1 MKKEETGLKKNVKVS
16 VLHSIKTKIVLI
28 VILSV
33 LVTTSLCLS
42 MIIPMVEDSL
52 SKVTKNY
59 MIDMA
64 ELAGVNLDRETE
76 AMGKESVLTREGL
89 ENAVGSIDI
98 NGMDSSYA
106 YVVGSD
112 GTMLYHP
119 TADKIGQPVENDA
132 VKQVLGEMK
141 KGNRPATDVI
151 AYEFKG
157 VTKYASYYIG
167 ENMEYVIVITADE
180 SEVFAG
186 ITQIVTQS
194 IYGSFIILI
203 LCSAIGLFVAIKI
216 VKPIERIT
224 TIISQFADLNF
235 VESKWQAYINRR
247 KDETGVMGRAIDS
260 LRNALIDVTKKIA
273 DHSDHLYR
281 ASGTMTDSAQEAS
294 LSVEQVEKAISEI
307 AQGATSQAQDTQTA
321 TENIILMGN
330 MIEETSTEVDG
341 LRENARLMRSAGDK
355 AIDILNE
362 LNQINKQTKEAVL
375 VISEQTNT
383 TNESAL
389 KIKEA
394 TDMITDIAEETNLL
408 SLNASI
414 EAARAGEQGR
424 GFAVVAAQI
433 QRLAEQS
440 NESARQ
446 IDEIIHSLIA
456 DSEKAVNTME
466 DVKRVI
472 EKQNENVIN
481 TENAFLGVKEGI
493 DKSMGNINEIAEKTK
508 QLDESRIKVVDVVQ
522 NLTAI
527 AQENA
532 ASTEETSASASEV
545 GTIVEDI
552 ANNAKQ
558 LNTIAGEME
567 ESIKMF
573 VVE

>member
-1 MKKEETGLKKNVKVS
+1 MKKNVKVS
-16 VLHSIKTKIVLI
+16 MIHSIKLKIVL
-28 VILSV
+28 VVVMAV
-33 LVTTSLCLS
+33 LATTSLCLG
-42 MIIPMVEDSL
+42 MIIPMVEESL
-52 SKVTKNY
+52 SEVTKHY
-59 MIDMA
+59 MIDMTDQ
-64 ELAGVNLDRETE
+64 AGVNLDREIE
-76 AMGKESVLTREGL
+76 ALGGETVLTPEGL
-89 ENAVGSIDI
+89 GNAVGSIDI
-98 NGMDSSYA
+98 NGMNSSYA
-106 YVVGSD
+106 YVVGAD

-119 TADKIGQPVENDA
+119 TVDKIGQPVENDA
-132 VKQVLGEMK
+132 VKQVLGEVV
-141 KGNRPATDVI
+141 KGNRLATDVI

-167 ENMEYVIVITADE
+167 EDMEYVIVVTADE

-186 ITQIVTQS
+186 ITEIVS
-194 IYGSFIILI
+194 KSLYGSFFILI
-203 LCSAIGLFVAIKI
+203 LCSAIGFLVAMRI

-224 TIISQFADLNF
+224 AIISQLADLNF
-235 VESKWQAYINRR
+235 VESKWQAYINKR
-247 KDETGVMGRAIDS
+247 KDETGIMGRAIES
-260 LRNALIDVTKKIA
+260 LRNALTGVTKNIA
-273 DHSDHLYR
+273 DHSENLYN
-281 ASGTMTDSAQEAS
+281 ASNTMTSSAQEAS

-330 MIEETSTEVDG
+330 MIEETSTEVDD
-341 LRENARLMRSAGDK
+341 LRENARIMRNAGDK

-362 LNQINKQTKEAVL
+362 LNQINQQTKEAVF

-394 TDMITDIAEETNLL
+394 TDMIADIAEETNLL

-433 QRLAEQS
+433 QKLAEQS

-446 IDEIIHSLIA
+446 IDGIINSLIA
-456 DSEKAVNTME
+456 DSEKAVDTME
-466 DVKRVI
+466 EVKVVI

-481 TENAFLGVKEGI
+481 TENAFKDVKDGI
-493 DKSMGNINEIAEKTK
+493 DKSMKNIQEITDKTK
-508 QLDESRIKVVDVVQ
+508 QLDDARIKVVDVVQ

-552 ANNAKQ
+552 ANNARK

-573 VVE
+573 VME

>member
-1 MKKEETGLKKNVKVS
+1 MKKNVKVS
-16 VLHSIKTKIVLI
+16 MIHSIKLKIVL
-28 VILSV
+28 VVVMAV
-33 LVTTSLCLS
+33 LATTSLCLG
-42 MIIPMVEDSL
+42 MIIPMVEESL
-52 SKVTKNY
+52 SEVTKHY
-59 MIDMA
+59 MIDMTD
-64 ELAGVNLDRETE
+64 LAGVNLDREIE
-76 AMGKESVLTREGL
+76 AMGVETVLTPEGL
-89 ENAVGSIDI
+89 GNAVGSIDI
-98 NGMDSSYA
+98 NGMNSSYA
-106 YVVGSD
+106 YVVGAD
-112 GTMLYHP
+112 GMMLYHP

-132 VKQVLGEMK
+132 VKQVLGEVA
-141 KGNRPATDVI
+141 KGNRLATDVI

-167 ENMEYVIVITADE
+167 EDMEYVIVVTADE

-186 ITQIVTQS
+186 ITEIVTKS
-194 IYGSFIILI
+194 LYGSFFILI
-203 LCSAIGLFVAIKI
+203 LCSAIGFLVAMRI

-224 TIISQFADLNF
+224 AIISQLADLNF
-235 VESKWQAYINRR
+235 VESKWQAYINKR
-247 KDETGVMGRAIDS
+247 KDETGIMGRAIES
-260 LRNALIDVTKKIA
+260 LRNALTDVTKNIA
-273 DHSDHLYR
+273 DHSENLYN
-281 ASGTMTDSAQEAS
+281 ASNTMTSSAQEAS

-330 MIEETSTEVDG
+330 MIEETSTEVDD
-341 LRENARLMRSAGDK
+341 LRENARIMRNAGDK

-362 LNQINKQTKEAVL
+362 LNQINQQTKEAVF

-433 QRLAEQS
+433 QKLAEQS

-446 IDEIIHSLIA
+446 IDGIINSLIA
-456 DSEKAVNTME
+456 DSEKAVDTME
-466 DVKRVI
+466 EVKVVI

-481 TENAFLGVKEGI
+481 TEKAFKDVKDGI
-493 DKSMGNINEIAEKTK
+493 DKSMKNIQEITDKTK
-508 QLDESRIKVVDVVQ
+508 QLDDARIKVVDVVQ

-552 ANNAKQ
+552 ANNARK

-573 VVE
+573 VME

>member
-1 MKKEETGLKKNVKVS
+1 MKKNVKVS
-16 VLHSIKTKIVLI
+16 LIHSIKTKIVLV
-28 VILSV
+28 VILAV
-33 LVTTSLCLS
+33 LATTSLCLS
-42 MIIPMVEDSL
+42 MIIPMVEESL
-52 SKVTKNY
+52 SEVTKNY
-59 MIDMA
+59 MMDMTN
-64 ELAGVNLDRETE
+64 LAGVNLDREIE
-76 AMGKESVLTREGL
+76 AMGAELVLTQEGL
-89 ENAVGSIDI
+89 GNAVGSIDV
-98 NGMDSSYA
+98 NGMNSSYA
-106 YVVGSD
+106 YVVGAD

-132 VKQVLGEMK
+132 VKQVLSEMA

-180 SEVFAG
+180 NEVFAG
-186 ITQIVTQS
+186 IKQIIAKS
-194 IYGSFIILI
+194 LYGSLFILI

-224 TIISQFADLNF
+224 GIISQLADLNF
-235 VESKWQAYINRR
+235 VESKWQAYINKR
-247 KDETGVMGRAIDS
+247 KDETGIMGRAIDS
-260 LRNALIDVTKKIA
+260 LRNALTDVTKNIA
-273 DHSDHLYR
+273 DHSDSLYN
-281 ASGTMTDSAQEAS
+281 ASNTMTNSAQEAS

-330 MIEETSTEVDG
+330 MIEETSTEVED
-341 LRENARLMRSAGDK
+341 LRENARIMRNAGDK

-362 LNQINKQTKEAVL
+362 LNQINRQTKEAVF

-433 QRLAEQS
+433 QKLAEQS

-446 IDEIIHSLIA
+446 IDDIINSLIA
-456 DSEKAVNTME
+456 DSEKAVDTME
-466 DVKRVI
+466 EVKVVI

-481 TENAFLGVKEGI
+481 TENAFKDVKDGI
-493 DKSMGNINEIAEKTK
+493 DKSMKNIQEITDKTK
-508 QLDESRIKVVDVVQ
+508 QLDDARIKVVDVVQ

-573 VVE
+573 VME

>member
-1 MKKEETGLKKNVKVS
+1 MKKNVKVS
-16 VLHSIKTKIVLI
+16 MIHSIKLKIVL
-28 VILSV
+28 VVVMAV
-33 LVTTSLCLS
+33 LATTSLCLG
-42 MIIPMVEDSL
+42 MIIPMVEESL
-52 SKVTKNY
+52 SEVTKHY
-59 MIDMA
+59 MIDMTD
-64 ELAGVNLDRETE
+64 LAGVNLDREIE
-76 AMGKESVLTREGL
+76 ALGGETVLTSEGL
-89 ENAVGSIDI
+89 GNAVGSIDI
-98 NGMDSSYA
+98 NGMNSSYA
-106 YVVGSD
+106 YVVGAD

-119 TADKIGQPVENDA
+119 TVDKIGQPVENDA
-132 VKQVLGEMK
+132 VKQVLGEVV
-141 KGNRPATDVI
+141 KGNRLATDVI

-167 ENMEYVIVITADE
+167 EDMEYVIVVTADE

-186 ITQIVTQS
+186 ITEIVS
-194 IYGSFIILI
+194 KSLYGSFFILI
-203 LCSAIGLFVAIKI
+203 LCSAIGFLVAMRI

-224 TIISQFADLNF
+224 AIISQLADLNF
-235 VESKWQAYINRR
+235 VESKWQAYINKR
-247 KDETGVMGRAIDS
+247 KDETGIMGRAIES
-260 LRNALIDVTKKIA
+260 LRNALTGVTKNIA
-273 DHSDHLYR
+273 DHSENLYN
-281 ASGTMTDSAQEAS
+281 ASNTMTSSAQEAS

-330 MIEETSTEVDG
+330 MIEETSTEVDD
-341 LRENARLMRSAGDK
+341 LRENARIMRNAGDK

-362 LNQINKQTKEAVL
+362 LNQINQQTKEAVF

-394 TDMITDIAEETNLL
+394 TDMIADIAEETNLL

-433 QRLAEQS
+433 QKLAEQS

-446 IDEIIHSLIA
+446 IDGIINSLIA
-456 DSEKAVNTME
+456 DSEKAVDTME
-466 DVKRVI
+466 EVKVVI

-481 TENAFLGVKEGI
+481 TESAFKDVKDGI
-493 DKSMGNINEIAEKTK
+493 DKSMKNIQEITDKTK
-508 QLDESRIKVVDVVQ
+508 QLDDARIKVVDVVQ

-552 ANNAKQ
+552 ANNARK

-573 VVE
+573 VME

>member
-1 MKKEETGLKKNVKVS
+1 MKKNVKVS
-16 VLHSIKTKIVLI
+16 MIHSIKLKIVL
-28 VILSV
+28 VVVMAV
-33 LVTTSLCLS
+33 LATTSLCLG
-42 MIIPMVEDSL
+42 MIIPMVEESL
-52 SKVTKNY
+52 SEVTKHY
-59 MIDMA
+59 MIDMTD
-64 ELAGVNLDRETE
+64 LAGVNLDREIE
-76 AMGKESVLTREGL
+76 ALGGETVLTPEGL
-89 ENAVGSIDI
+89 GNAVGSIDI
-98 NGMDSSYA
+98 NGMNSSYA
-106 YVVGSD
+106 YVVGAD

-119 TADKIGQPVENDA
+119 TVDKIGQPVENDA
-132 VKQVLGEMK
+132 VKQVLGEVV
-141 KGNRPATDVI
+141 KGNRLATDVI

-167 ENMEYVIVITADE
+167 EDMEYVIVVTADE

-186 ITQIVTQS
+186 ITEIVS
-194 IYGSFIILI
+194 KSLYGSFFILI
-203 LCSAIGLFVAIKI
+203 LCSAIGFLVAMRI

-224 TIISQFADLNF
+224 AIISQLADLNF
-235 VESKWQAYINRR
+235 VESKWQAYINKR
-247 KDETGVMGRAIDS
+247 KDETGIMGRAIES
-260 LRNALIDVTKKIA
+260 LRNALTGVTKNIA
-273 DHSDHLYR
+273 DHSENLYN
-281 ASGTMTDSAQEAS
+281 ASNTMTSSAQEAS

-330 MIEETSTEVDG
+330 MIEETSTEVDD
-341 LRENARLMRSAGDK
+341 LRENARIMRNAGDK

-362 LNQINKQTKEAVL
+362 LNQINQQTKEAVF

-394 TDMITDIAEETNLL
+394 TDMIADIAEETNLL

-433 QRLAEQS
+433 QKLAEQS

-446 IDEIIHSLIA
+446 IDGIINSLIA
-456 DSEKAVNTME
+456 DSEKAVDTME
-466 DVKRVI
+466 EVKVVI

-481 TENAFLGVKEGI
+481 TENAFKDVKDGI
-493 DKSMGNINEIAEKTK
+493 DKSMKNIQEITDKTK
-508 QLDESRIKVVDVVQ
+508 QLDDARIKVVDVVQ

-552 ANNAKQ
+552 ANNSRK

-573 VVE
+573 VME

>member
-1 MKKEETGLKKNVKVS
+1 MKKNVKVS
-16 VLHSIKTKIVLI
+16 LIHSIKTKIVLV
-28 VILSV
+28 VILAV
-33 LVTTSLCLS
+33 LATTSLCLS
-42 MIIPMVEDSL
+42 MIIPMVEESL
-52 SKVTKNY
+52 SEVTKNY
-59 MIDMA
+59 MMDMTN
-64 ELAGVNLDRETE
+64 LAGVNLDREIE
-76 AMGKESVLTREGL
+76 AMGAELVLTQEGL
-89 ENAVGSIDI
+89 GNAVGSIDV
-98 NGMDSSYA
+98 NGMNSSYA
-106 YVVGSD
+106 YVVGAD

-132 VKQVLGEMK
+132 VKQVLSEMA

-167 ENMEYVIVITADE
+167 ENMGYVIVITADE
-180 SEVFAG
+180 NEVFAG
-186 ITQIVTQS
+186 IKQIIAKS
-194 IYGSFIILI
+194 LYGSLFILI

-224 TIISQFADLNF
+224 GIISQLADLNF
-235 VESKWQAYINRR
+235 VESKWQAYINKR
-247 KDETGVMGRAIDS
+247 KDETGIMGRAIDS
-260 LRNALIDVTKKIA
+260 LRNVLTDVTKNIA
-273 DHSDHLYR
+273 DHSDSLYN
-281 ASGTMTDSAQEAS
+281 ASNTMTNSAQEAS

-330 MIEETSTEVDG
+330 MIEETSTEVED
-341 LRENARLMRSAGDK
+341 LRENARIMRNAGDK

-362 LNQINKQTKEAVL
+362 LNQINRQTKEAVF

-433 QRLAEQS
+433 QKLAEQS

-446 IDEIIHSLIA
+446 IDDIINSLIA
-456 DSEKAVNTME
+456 DSEKAVDTME
-466 DVKRVI
+466 EVKVVI

-481 TENAFLGVKEGI
+481 TENAFKDVKDGI
-493 DKSMGNINEIAEKTK
+493 DKSMKNIQEITDKTK
-508 QLDESRIKVVDVVQ
+508 QLDDARIKVVDVVQ

-573 VVE
+573 VME

>member
-1 MKKEETGLKKNVKVS
+1 MKKNVKVS
-16 VLHSIKTKIVLI
+16 MIHSIKLKIVL
-28 VILSV
+28 VVVMAV
-33 LVTTSLCLS
+33 LATTSLCLG
-42 MIIPMVEDSL
+42 MIIPMVEESL
-52 SKVTKNY
+52 SEVTKHY
-59 MIDMA
+59 MIDMTD
-64 ELAGVNLDRETE
+64 LAGVNLDREIE
-76 AMGKESVLTREGL
+76 AMGVETVLTPEGL
-89 ENAVGSIDI
+89 GNAVGSIDI
-98 NGMDSSYA
+98 NGMNSSYA
-106 YVVGSD
+106 YVVGAD
-112 GTMLYHP
+112 GMMLYHP

-132 VKQVLGEMK
+132 VKQVLGEVA
-141 KGNRPATDVI
+141 KGNRLATDVI

-167 ENMEYVIVITADE
+167 EDMEYVIVVTTDE

-186 ITQIVTQS
+186 ITEIVTKS
-194 IYGSFIILI
+194 LYGSFFILI
-203 LCSAIGLFVAIKI
+203 LCSAIGFLVAMRI

-224 TIISQFADLNF
+224 AIISQLADLNF
-235 VESKWQAYINRR
+235 VESKWQAYINKR
-247 KDETGVMGRAIDS
+247 KDETGIMGRAIES
-260 LRNALIDVTKKIA
+260 LRNALTDVTKNIA
-273 DHSDHLYR
+273 DHSENLYN
-281 ASGTMTDSAQEAS
+281 ASNTMTSSAQEAS

-330 MIEETSTEVDG
+330 MIEETSTEVDD
-341 LRENARLMRSAGDK
+341 LRENARIMRNAGDK

-362 LNQINKQTKEAVL
+362 LNQINQQTKEAVF

-433 QRLAEQS
+433 QKLAEQS

-446 IDEIIHSLIA
+446 IDGIINSLIA
-456 DSEKAVNTME
+456 DSEKAVDTME
-466 DVKRVI
+466 EVKVVI

-481 TENAFLGVKEGI
+481 TEKAFKDVKDGI
-493 DKSMGNINEIAEKTK
+493 DKSMKNIQEITDKTK
-508 QLDESRIKVVDVVQ
+508 QLDDARIKVVDVVQ

-552 ANNAKQ
+552 ANNARK

-573 VVE
+573 VME

>member
-1 MKKEETGLKKNVKVS
+1 MKKNVKVS
-16 VLHSIKTKIVLI
+16 MIHSIKLKIVL
-28 VILSV
+28 VVVMAV
-33 LVTTSLCLS
+33 LATTSLCLG
-42 MIIPMVEDSL
+42 MIIPMVEESL
-52 SKVTKNY
+52 AEVTKHY
-59 MIDMA
+59 MIDMTD
-64 ELAGVNLDRETE
+64 LAGVNLDREIE
-76 AMGKESVLTREGL
+76 ALGGETVLTPEGL
-89 ENAVGSIDI
+89 GNAVGSIDI
-98 NGMDSSYA
+98 NGMNSSYA
-106 YVVGSD
+106 YVVGAD

-119 TADKIGQPVENDA
+119 TVDKIGQPVENDA
-132 VKQVLGEMK
+132 VKQVLGEVV
-141 KGNRPATDVI
+141 KGNRLATDVI

-167 ENMEYVIVITADE
+167 EDMEYVIVVTADE

-186 ITQIVTQS
+186 ITEIVS
-194 IYGSFIILI
+194 KSLYGSFFILI
-203 LCSAIGLFVAIKI
+203 LCSAIGFLVAMRI

-224 TIISQFADLNF
+224 AIISQLADLNF
-235 VESKWQAYINRR
+235 VESKWQAYINKR
-247 KDETGVMGRAIDS
+247 KDETGIMGRAIES
-260 LRNALIDVTKKIA
+260 LRNALTGVTKNIA
-273 DHSDHLYR
+273 DHSENLYN
-281 ASGTMTDSAQEAS
+281 ASNTMTSSAQEAS

-330 MIEETSTEVDG
+330 MIEETSTEVDD
-341 LRENARLMRSAGDK
+341 LRENARIMRNAGDK

-362 LNQINKQTKEAVL
+362 LNQINQQTKEAVF

-394 TDMITDIAEETNLL
+394 TDMIADIAEETNLL

-433 QRLAEQS
+433 QKLAEQS

-446 IDEIIHSLIA
+446 IDGIINSLIA
-456 DSEKAVNTME
+456 DSEKAVDTME
-466 DVKRVI
+466 EVKVVI

-481 TENAFLGVKEGI
+481 TENAFKDVKDGI
-493 DKSMGNINEIAEKTK
+493 DKSMKNIQEITDKTK
-508 QLDESRIKVVDVVQ
+508 QLDDARIKVVDVVQ

-552 ANNAKQ
+552 ANNARK

-573 VVE
+573 VME

>member
-1 MKKEETGLKKNVKVS
+1 MKKNVKVS
-16 VLHSIKTKIVLI
+16 MIHSIKLKIVL
-28 VILSV
+28 VVVMAV
-33 LVTTSLCLS
+33 LATTSLCLG
-42 MIIPMVEDSL
+42 MIIPMVEESL
-52 SKVTKNY
+52 SEVTKHY
-59 MIDMA
+59 MIDMTD
-64 ELAGVNLDRETE
+64 LAGVNLDREIE
-76 AMGKESVLTREGL
+76 ALGGETVLTPEGL
-89 ENAVGSIDI
+89 GNAVGSIDI
-98 NGMDSSYA
+98 NGMNSSYA
-106 YVVGSD
+106 YVVGAD

-119 TADKIGQPVENDA
+119 TVDKIGQPVENDA
-132 VKQVLGEMK
+132 VKQVLGEVV
-141 KGNRPATDVI
+141 KGNRLATDVI

-167 ENMEYVIVITADE
+167 EDMEYVIVVTADE

-186 ITQIVTQS
+186 ITEIVS
-194 IYGSFIILI
+194 KSLYGSFFILI
-203 LCSAIGLFVAIKI
+203 LCSAIGFLVAMRI

-224 TIISQFADLNF
+224 AIISQLADLNF
-235 VESKWQAYINRR
+235 VESKWQAYINKR
-247 KDETGVMGRAIDS
+247 KDETGIMGRAIES
-260 LRNALIDVTKKIA
+260 LRNALTGVTKNIA
-273 DHSDHLYR
+273 DHSENLYN
-281 ASGTMTDSAQEAS
+281 ASNTMTSSAQEAS

-330 MIEETSTEVDG
+330 MIEETSTEVDD
-341 LRENARLMRSAGDK
+341 LRENARIMRNAGDK

-362 LNQINKQTKEAVL
+362 LNQINQQTKEAVF

-394 TDMITDIAEETNLL
+394 TDMIADIAEETNLL

-433 QRLAEQS
+433 QKLAEQS
-440 NESARQ
+440 NESGRQ
-446 IDEIIHSLIA
+446 IDGIINSLIA
-456 DSEKAVNTME
+456 DSEKAVDTME
-466 DVKRVI
+466 EVKVVI

-481 TENAFLGVKEGI
+481 TENAFKDVKDGI
-493 DKSMGNINEIAEKTK
+493 DKSMKNIQEITDKTK
-508 QLDESRIKVVDVVQ
+508 QLDDARIKVVDVVQ

-552 ANNAKQ
+552 ANNARK

-573 VVE
+573 VME

>member
-1 MKKEETGLKKNVKVS
+1 MKKNVKVS
-16 VLHSIKTKIVLI
+16 MIHSIKLKIVL
-28 VILSV
+28 VVVMAV
-33 LVTTSLCLS
+33 LATTSLCLG
-42 MIIPMVEDSL
+42 MIIPMVEESL
-52 SKVTKNY
+52 SEVTKHY
-59 MIDMA
+59 MIDMTDQ
-64 ELAGVNLDRETE
+64 AGVNLDREIE
-76 AMGKESVLTREGL
+76 ALGGETVLTPEGL
-89 ENAVGSIDI
+89 GNAVGSIDI
-98 NGMDSSYA
+98 NGMNSSYA
-106 YVVGSD
+106 YVVGAD

-119 TADKIGQPVENDA
+119 TVDKIGQPVENDA
-132 VKQVLGEMK
+132 VKQVLGEVV
-141 KGNRPATDVI
+141 KGNRLATDVI

-167 ENMEYVIVITADE
+167 EDMEYVIVVTADE

-186 ITQIVTQS
+186 ITEIVS
-194 IYGSFIILI
+194 KSLYGSFFILI
-203 LCSAIGLFVAIKI
+203 LCSAIGFLVAMRI

-224 TIISQFADLNF
+224 AIISQLADLNF
-235 VESKWQAYINRR
+235 VESKWQAYINKR
-247 KDETGVMGRAIDS
+247 KDETGIMGRAIES
-260 LRNALIDVTKKIA
+260 LRNALTGVTKNIA
-273 DHSDHLYR
+273 DHSENLYN
-281 ASGTMTDSAQEAS
+281 ASNTMTSSAQEAS

-330 MIEETSTEVDG
+330 MIEETSTEVDD
-341 LRENARLMRSAGDK
+341 LRENARIMRNAGDK

-362 LNQINKQTKEAVL
+362 LNQINQQTKEAVF

-394 TDMITDIAEETNLL
+394 TDMIADIAEETNLL

-433 QRLAEQS
+433 QKLAEQS

-446 IDEIIHSLIA
+446 IDGIINSLIA
-456 DSEKAVNTME
+456 DSEKAVDTME
-466 DVKRVI
+466 EVKVVI

-481 TENAFLGVKEGI
+481 TENAFKDVKDGI
-493 DKSMGNINEIAEKTK
+493 DKSMKNIQEITDKTK
-508 QLDESRIKVVDVVQ
+508 QLDDARIKVVDVVQ

-545 GTIVEDI
+545 GTIVENI
-552 ANNAKQ
+552 ANNARK

-573 VVE
+573 VME

>member
-1 MKKEETGLKKNVKVS
+1 MKKNVKVS
-16 VLHSIKTKIVLI
+16 MIHSIKLKIVL
-28 VILSV
+28 VVVMAV
-33 LVTTSLCLS
+33 LATTSLCLG
-42 MIIPMVEDSL
+42 MIIPMVEESL
-52 SKVTKNY
+52 SEVTKHY
-59 MIDMA
+59 MIDMTD
-64 ELAGVNLDRETE
+64 LAGVNLDREIE
-76 AMGKESVLTREGL
+76 ALGGETVLTPEGL
-89 ENAVGSIDI
+89 GNAVGSIDI
-98 NGMDSSYA
+98 NGMNSSYA
-106 YVVGSD
+106 YVVGAD

-119 TADKIGQPVENDA
+119 TVDKIGQPVENDA
-132 VKQVLGEMK
+132 VKQVLGEVV
-141 KGNRPATDVI
+141 KGNRLATDVI

-167 ENMEYVIVITADE
+167 EDMEYVIVVTADE

-186 ITQIVTQS
+186 ITEIVS
-194 IYGSFIILI
+194 KSLYGSFFILI
-203 LCSAIGLFVAIKI
+203 LCSAIGFLVAMRI

-224 TIISQFADLNF
+224 AIISQLADLNF
-235 VESKWQAYINRR
+235 VESKWQAYINKR
-247 KDETGVMGRAIDS
+247 KDETGIMGRAIES
-260 LRNALIDVTKKIA
+260 LRNAPTGVTKNIA
-273 DHSDHLYR
+273 DHSENLYN
-281 ASGTMTDSAQEAS
+281 ASNTMTSSAQEAS

-330 MIEETSTEVDG
+330 MIEETSTEVDD
-341 LRENARLMRSAGDK
+341 LRENARIMRNAGDK

-362 LNQINKQTKEAVL
+362 LNQINQQTKEAVF

-394 TDMITDIAEETNLL
+394 TDMIADIAEETNLL

-433 QRLAEQS
+433 QKLAEQS

-446 IDEIIHSLIA
+446 IDGIINSLIA
-456 DSEKAVNTME
+456 DSEKAVDTME
-466 DVKRVI
+466 EVKVVI

-481 TENAFLGVKEGI
+481 TENAFKDVKDGI
-493 DKSMGNINEIAEKTK
+493 DKSMKNIQEITDKTK
-508 QLDESRIKVVDVVQ
+508 QLDDARIKVVDVVQ

-552 ANNAKQ
+552 ANNARK

-573 VVE
+573 VME

>member
-1 MKKEETGLKKNVKVS
+1 MKKNVKVS
-16 VLHSIKTKIVLI
+16 MIHSIKLKIVL
-28 VILSV
+28 VVVMAV
-33 LVTTSLCLS
+33 LATTSLCLG
-42 MIIPMVEDSL
+42 MIIPMVEESL
-52 SKVTKNY
+52 SEVTKHY
-59 MIDMA
+59 MIDMTD
-64 ELAGVNLDRETE
+64 LAGVNLDREIE
-76 AMGKESVLTREGL
+76 ALGGETVLTSEGL
-89 ENAVGSIDI
+89 GNAVGSIDI
-98 NGMDSSYA
+98 NGMNSSYA
-106 YVVGSD
+106 YVVGAD

-119 TADKIGQPVENDA
+119 TVDKIGQPVENDA
-132 VKQVLGEMK
+132 VKQVLGEVV
-141 KGNRPATDVI
+141 KGNRLATDVI

-167 ENMEYVIVITADE
+167 EDMEYVIVVTADE

-186 ITQIVTQS
+186 ITEIVS
-194 IYGSFIILI
+194 KSLYGSFFILI
-203 LCSAIGLFVAIKI
+203 LCSAIGFLVAMRI

-224 TIISQFADLNF
+224 AIISQLADLNF
-235 VESKWQAYINRR
+235 VESKWQAYINKR
-247 KDETGVMGRAIDS
+247 KDETGIMGRAIES
-260 LRNALIDVTKKIA
+260 LRNALTGVTKNIA
-273 DHSDHLYR
+273 DHSENLYN
-281 ASGTMTDSAQEAS
+281 ASNTMTSSAQEAS

-330 MIEETSTEVDG
+330 MIEETSTEVDD
-341 LRENARLMRSAGDK
+341 LRENARIMRNAGDK

-362 LNQINKQTKEAVL
+362 LNQINQQTKEAVF

-394 TDMITDIAEETNLL
+394 TDMIADIAEETNLL

-433 QRLAEQS
+433 QKLAEQS

-446 IDEIIHSLIA
+446 IDGIINSLIA
-456 DSEKAVNTME
+456 DSEKAVDTME
-466 DVKRVI
+466 EVKVVI

-481 TENAFLGVKEGI
+481 TENAFKDVKDGI
-493 DKSMGNINEIAEKTK
+493 DKSMKNIQEITDKTK
-508 QLDESRIKVVDVVQ
+508 QLDDARIKVVDVVQ

-552 ANNAKQ
+552 ANNARK

-573 VVE
+573 VME

>member
-1 MKKEETGLKKNVKVS
+1 MKKNVKVS
-16 VLHSIKTKIVLI
+16 MFHSIKLKIVL
-28 VILSV
+28 VVVMAV
-33 LVTTSLCLS
+33 LATTSLCLG
-42 MIIPMVEDSL
+42 MIIPMVEESL
-52 SKVTKNY
+52 SEVTKHY
-59 MIDMA
+59 MIDMTD
-64 ELAGVNLDRETE
+64 LAGVNLDREIE
-76 AMGKESVLTREGL
+76 ALGGETVLTPEGL
-89 ENAVGSIDI
+89 GNAVGSIDI
-98 NGMDSSYA
+98 NGMNSSYA
-106 YVVGSD
+106 YVVGAD

-119 TADKIGQPVENDA
+119 TVDKIGQPVENDA
-132 VKQVLGEMK
+132 VKQVLGEVV
-141 KGNRPATDVI
+141 KGNRLATDVI

-167 ENMEYVIVITADE
+167 EDMEYVIVVTADE

-186 ITQIVTQS
+186 ITEIVS
-194 IYGSFIILI
+194 KSLYGSFFILI
-203 LCSAIGLFVAIKI
+203 LCSAIGFLVAMRI

-224 TIISQFADLNF
+224 AIISQLADLNF
-235 VESKWQAYINRR
+235 VESKWQAYINKR
-247 KDETGVMGRAIDS
+247 KDETGIMGRAIES
-260 LRNALIDVTKKIA
+260 LRNALTGVTKNIA
-273 DHSDHLYR
+273 DHSENLYN
-281 ASGTMTDSAQEAS
+281 ASNTMTSSAQEAS

-330 MIEETSTEVDG
+330 MIEETSTEVDD
-341 LRENARLMRSAGDK
+341 LRENARIMRNAGDK

-362 LNQINKQTKEAVL
+362 LNQINQQTKEAVF

-394 TDMITDIAEETNLL
+394 TDMIADIAEETNLL

-433 QRLAEQS
+433 QKLAEQS

-446 IDEIIHSLIA
+446 IDVIINSLIA
-456 DSEKAVNTME
+456 DSEKAVDTME
-466 DVKRVI
+466 EVKVVI

-481 TENAFLGVKEGI
+481 TENAFKDVKDGI
-493 DKSMGNINEIAEKTK
+493 DKSMKNIQEITDKTK
-508 QLDESRIKVVDVVQ
+508 QLDDARIKVVDVVQ

-552 ANNAKQ
+552 ANNARK

-573 VVE
+573 VME

>member
-1 MKKEETGLKKNVKVS
+1 MKKNIKVS
-16 VLHSIKTKIVLI
+16 MIHSIKTKIVL
-28 VILSV
+28 VVVLSV
-33 LVTTSLCLS
+33 LATTSLCLS
-42 MIIPMVEDSL
+42 MIIPMVEESL
-52 SKVTKNY
+52 SEVTKNY
-59 MIDMA
+59 MIDMTD
-64 ELAGVNLDRETE
+64 LAGVNLDREIE
-76 AMGKESVLTREGL
+76 AMGRESVLTRKGL

-98 NGMDSSYA
+98 NGMNSSYA

-132 VKQVLGEMK
+132 VKQVLSEMA

-167 ENMEYVIVITADE
+167 KNMEYVIVITADE
-180 SEVFAG
+180 NEVFAG
-186 ITQIVTQS
+186 VTQIITKS
-194 IYGSFIILI
+194 IYGSLFILI
-203 LCSAIGLFVAIKI
+203 LCSAIGLLVAIRI

-224 TIISQFADLNF
+224 AIISQLADLNF
-235 VESKWQAYINRR
+235 VESKWQAYISKR
-247 KDETGVMGRAIDS
+247 KDETGIMGRAIDS
-260 LRNALIDVTKKIA
+260 LRNALTDVTKKIA
-273 DHSDHLYR
+273 DHSDNLYH
-281 ASGTMTDSAQEAS
+281 ASNTMTVSAQEAS

-330 MIEETSTEVDG
+330 VIEETSTEVDD
-341 LRENARLMRSAGDK
+341 LKENARIMRNAGDK

-362 LNQINKQTKEAVL
+362 LNQINKQTKEAVF

-433 QRLAEQS
+433 QKLAEQS

-446 IDEIIHSLIA
+446 IDDIIHSLIA
-456 DSEKAVNTME
+456 DSEKAVDTME
-466 DVKRVI
+466 EVKVVI
-472 EKQNENVIN
+472 EKQNENVVN
-481 TENAFLGVKEGI
+481 TENAFRDVKDGI
-493 DKSMGNINEIAEKTK
+493 DKSMGNIQKITDKTK
-508 QLDESRIKVVDVVQ
+508 QLDEARIKVVDVVQ

-545 GTIVEDI
+545 GTLVEDI

-558 LNTIAGEME
+558 LNIIAGEME

-573 VVE
+573 VME

>member
-1 MKKEETGLKKNVKVS
+1 MKKNVKVS
-16 VLHSIKTKIVLI
+16 MIHSIKLKIVL
-28 VILSV
+28 VVVMAV
-33 LVTTSLCLS
+33 LATTSLCLG
-42 MIIPMVEDSL
+42 MIIPMVEESL
-52 SKVTKNY
+52 SEVTKHY
-59 MIDMA
+59 MIDMTD
-64 ELAGVNLDRETE
+64 LAGVNLDREIE
-76 AMGKESVLTREGL
+76 ALGGETVLTPEGL
-89 ENAVGSIDI
+89 GNAVGSIDI
-98 NGMDSSYA
+98 NGMNSSYA
-106 YVVGSD
+106 YVVGAD

-119 TADKIGQPVENDA
+119 TVDKIGQPVENDA
-132 VKQVLGEMK
+132 VKQVLGEVV
-141 KGNRPATDVI
+141 KGNRLATDVI

-167 ENMEYVIVITADE
+167 EDMEYVIVVTADE

-186 ITQIVTQS
+186 ITEIVS
-194 IYGSFIILI
+194 KSLYGSFFILI
-203 LCSAIGLFVAIKI
+203 LCSAIGFLVAMRI

-224 TIISQFADLNF
+224 AIISQLADLNF
-235 VESKWQAYINRR
+235 VESKWQAYINKR
-247 KDETGVMGRAIDS
+247 KDETGIMGRAIES
-260 LRNALIDVTKKIA
+260 LRNALTGVTKNIA
-273 DHSDHLYR
+273 DHSENLYN
-281 ASGTMTDSAQEAS
+281 ASNTMTSSAQEAS

-330 MIEETSTEVDG
+330 MIEETSTEVDD
-341 LRENARLMRSAGDK
+341 LRENARIMRNAGDK

-362 LNQINKQTKEAVL
+362 LNQINQQTKEAVF

-394 TDMITDIAEETNLL
+394 TDMIADIAEETNLL

-433 QRLAEQS
+433 QKLAEQS

-446 IDEIIHSLIA
+446 IDGIINSLIA
-456 DSEKAVNTME
+456 DSEKAVDTME
-466 DVKRVI
+466 EVKVVI

-481 TENAFLGVKEGI
+481 TENAFKDVKDGI
-493 DKSMGNINEIAEKTK
+493 DKSMKNIQEITDKTK
-508 QLDESRIKVVDVVQ
+508 QLDDARIKVVDVVQ

-552 ANNAKQ
+552 ANNARK

-573 VVE
+573 VME

>member
-1 MKKEETGLKKNVKVS
+1 
-16 VLHSIKTKIVLI
+16 
-28 VILSV
+28 
-33 LVTTSLCLS
+33 
-42 MIIPMVEDSL
+42 
-52 SKVTKNY
+52 
-59 MIDMA
+59 
-64 ELAGVNLDRETE
+64 
-76 AMGKESVLTREGL
+76 
-89 ENAVGSIDI
+89 
-98 NGMDSSYA
+98 
-106 YVVGSD
+106 
-112 GTMLYHP
+112 MLYHP
-119 TADKIGQPVENDA
+119 TVDKIGQPVENDA
-132 VKQVLGEMK
+132 VKQVLGEVV
-141 KGNRPATDVI
+141 KGNRLATDVI

-167 ENMEYVIVITADE
+167 EDMEYVIVVTADE

-186 ITQIVTQS
+186 ITEIVS
-194 IYGSFIILI
+194 KSLYGSFFILI
-203 LCSAIGLFVAIKI
+203 LCSAIGFLVAMRI

-224 TIISQFADLNF
+224 AIISQLADLNF
-235 VESKWQAYINRR
+235 VESKWQAYINKR
-247 KDETGVMGRAIDS
+247 KDETGIMGRAIES
-260 LRNALIDVTKKIA
+260 LRNALTGVTKNIA
-273 DHSDHLYR
+273 DHSENLYN
-281 ASGTMTDSAQEAS
+281 ASNTMTSSAQEAS

-330 MIEETSTEVDG
+330 MIEETSTEVDD
-341 LRENARLMRSAGDK
+341 LRENARIMRNAGDK

-362 LNQINKQTKEAVL
+362 LNQINQQTKEAVF

-394 TDMITDIAEETNLL
+394 TDMIADIAEETNLL

-433 QRLAEQS
+433 QKLAEQS

-446 IDEIIHSLIA
+446 IDGIINSLIA
-456 DSEKAVNTME
+456 DSEKAVDTME
-466 DVKRVI
+466 EVKVVI

-481 TENAFLGVKEGI
+481 TENAFKDVKDGI
-493 DKSMGNINEIAEKTK
+493 DKSMKNIQEITDKTK
-508 QLDESRIKVVDVVQ
+508 QLDDARIKVVDVVQ

-552 ANNAKQ
+552 ANNARK

-573 VVE
+573 VME

>member
-1 MKKEETGLKKNVKVS
+1 MKKNVKVS
-16 VLHSIKTKIVLI
+16 MIHSIKLKIVL
-28 VILSV
+28 VVVMAV
-33 LVTTSLCLS
+33 LATTSLCLG
-42 MIIPMVEDSL
+42 MIIPMVEESL
-52 SKVTKNY
+52 SEVTKHY
-59 MIDMA
+59 MIDMTD
-64 ELAGVNLDRETE
+64 LAGVNLDREIE
-76 AMGKESVLTREGL
+76 AMGVETVLTPEGL
-89 ENAVGSIDI
+89 RNAVGSIDI
-98 NGMDSSYA
+98 NGMNSSYA
-106 YVVGSD
+106 YVVGAD
-112 GTMLYHP
+112 GMMLYHP

-132 VKQVLGEMK
+132 VKQVLGEVA
-141 KGNRPATDVI
+141 KGNRLATDVI

-167 ENMEYVIVITADE
+167 EDMEYVIVVTADE

-186 ITQIVTQS
+186 ITEIVTKS
-194 IYGSFIILI
+194 LYGSFFILI
-203 LCSAIGLFVAIKI
+203 LCSAIGFLVAMRI

-224 TIISQFADLNF
+224 AIISQLADLNF
-235 VESKWQAYINRR
+235 VESKWQAYINKR
-247 KDETGVMGRAIDS
+247 KDETGIMGRAIES
-260 LRNALIDVTKKIA
+260 LRNALTDVTKNIA
-273 DHSDHLYR
+273 DHSENLYN
-281 ASGTMTDSAQEAS
+281 ASNTMTSSAQEAS

-330 MIEETSTEVDG
+330 MIEETSTEVDD
-341 LRENARLMRSAGDK
+341 LRENARIMRNAGDK

-362 LNQINKQTKEAVL
+362 LNQINQQTKEAVF

-433 QRLAEQS
+433 QKLAEQS

-446 IDEIIHSLIA
+446 IDGIINSLIA
-456 DSEKAVNTME
+456 DSEKAVDTME
-466 DVKRVI
+466 EVKVVI

-481 TENAFLGVKEGI
+481 TENAFKNVKDGI
-493 DKSMGNINEIAEKTK
+493 DKSMKNIQEITDKTK
-508 QLDESRIKVVDVVQ
+508 QLDDARIKVVDVVQ

-552 ANNAKQ
+552 ANNARK

-573 VVE
+573 VME

>member
-1 MKKEETGLKKNVKVS
+1 MGLKKNVKVS
-16 VLHSIKTKIVLI
+16 MIHSIKLKIVL
-28 VILSV
+28 VVVMAV
-33 LVTTSLCLS
+33 LATTSLCLG
-42 MIIPMVEDSL
+42 MIIPMVEESL
-52 SKVTKNY
+52 SEVTKHY
-59 MIDMA
+59 MIDMTD
-64 ELAGVNLDRETE
+64 LAGVNLDREIE
-76 AMGKESVLTREGL
+76 ALGGETVLTSEGL
-89 ENAVGSIDI
+89 GNAVGSIDI
-98 NGMDSSYA
+98 NGMNSSYA
-106 YVVGSD
+106 YVVGAD

-119 TADKIGQPVENDA
+119 TVDKIGQPVENDA
-132 VKQVLGEMK
+132 VKQVLGEVV
-141 KGNRPATDVI
+141 KGNRLATDVI

-167 ENMEYVIVITADE
+167 EDMEYVIVVTADE

-186 ITQIVTQS
+186 ITEIVS
-194 IYGSFIILI
+194 KSLYGSFFILI
-203 LCSAIGLFVAIKI
+203 LCSAIGFLVAMRI

-224 TIISQFADLNF
+224 AIISQLADLNF
-235 VESKWQAYINRR
+235 VESKWQAYINKR
-247 KDETGVMGRAIDS
+247 KDETGIMGRAIES
-260 LRNALIDVTKKIA
+260 LRNALTGVTKNIA
-273 DHSDHLYR
+273 DHSENLYN
-281 ASGTMTDSAQEAS
+281 ASNTMTSSAQEAS

-330 MIEETSTEVDG
+330 MIEETSTEVDD
-341 LRENARLMRSAGDK
+341 LRENARIMRNAGDK

-362 LNQINKQTKEAVL
+362 LNQINQQTKEAVF

-394 TDMITDIAEETNLL
+394 TDMIADIAEETNLL

-433 QRLAEQS
+433 QKLAEQS

-446 IDEIIHSLIA
+446 IDGIINSLIA
-456 DSEKAVNTME
+456 DSEKAVDTME
-466 DVKRVI
+466 EVKVVI

-481 TENAFLGVKEGI
+481 TENAFKDVKDGI
-493 DKSMGNINEIAEKTK
+493 DKSMKNIQEITDKTK
-508 QLDESRIKVVDVVQ
+508 QLDDARIKVVDVVQ

-552 ANNAKQ
+552 ANNARK

-573 VVE
+573 VME

>member
-1 MKKEETGLKKNVKVS
+1 M
-16 VLHSIKTKIVLI
+16 
-28 VILSV
+28 
-33 LVTTSLCLS
+33 
-42 MIIPMVEDSL
+42 
-52 SKVTKNY
+52 
-59 MIDMA
+59 
-64 ELAGVNLDRETE
+64 
-76 AMGKESVLTREGL
+76 
-89 ENAVGSIDI
+89 
-98 NGMDSSYA
+98 
-106 YVVGSD
+106 
-112 GTMLYHP
+112 
-119 TADKIGQPVENDA
+119 
-132 VKQVLGEMK
+132 
-141 KGNRPATDVI
+141 
-151 AYEFKG
+151 
-157 VTKYASYYIG
+157 
-167 ENMEYVIVITADE
+167 
-180 SEVFAG
+180 
-186 ITQIVTQS
+186 
-194 IYGSFIILI
+194 
-203 LCSAIGLFVAIKI
+203 
-216 VKPIERIT
+216 
-224 TIISQFADLNF
+224 
-235 VESKWQAYINRR
+235 
-247 KDETGVMGRAIDS
+247 
-260 LRNALIDVTKKIA
+260 
-273 DHSDHLYR
+273 
-281 ASGTMTDSAQEAS
+281 
-294 LSVEQVEKAISEI
+294 
-307 AQGATSQAQDTQTA
+307 
-321 TENIILMGN
+321 
-330 MIEETSTEVDG
+330 
-341 LRENARLMRSAGDK
+341 
-355 AIDILNE
+355 
-362 LNQINKQTKEAVL
+362 